1 MTKKVTNV
9 VLCILDG
16 WGIGLSPTHNG
27 IACAQTPCWKHMEQT
42 YPMSQL
48 QASELYVGLPRGQMG
63 NSEVGHMTIGSGRIV
78 MQDLPRIDLAIE
90 KGDAVSSSKFQAFM
104 DAASKGTKVVHLM
117 GLMSP
122 GGVHSHQ
129 DHLVY
134 FSKELAKSGFEVR
147 VHTFLDGRDTPP
159 KSALEFLGS
168 FLQAIQDYPQVL
180 LATFGGRYFAMDRDK
195 RWDRIE
201 KAYQAMVSALGEKSD
216 DARQTINQCYVQEVW
231 DEFVPPHVC
240 EGYTGMHDGDALLMV
255 NFRADRV
262 RQLLTALLD
271 PDFKEFERQKM
282 VQFATT
288 LGMTEYSEK
297 LASMIPAL
305 FEKQS
310 IVYTLGEVVSQAGF
324 KQLRAAETEKY
335 AHVTFFFNGGRELVF
350 EGEDRKLIPS
360 PQVATYDLKPEMSAA
375 EMTDYLVESIQA
387 QTYQLIVVNYANP
400 DMVGHT
406 GVKEAIIKAVET
418 VDQCLQRLLE
428 ACQKAGATL
437 IVTADHGN
445 VEQMVDAETGEPHTA
460 HTLNPVPFLVANAPR
475 SFTLKE
481 GSLENIA
488 PTVLEIMELA
498 KPIEMTGESLI
509 NWETSQRQ
517 GVGTV

>member
-1 MTKKVTNV
+1 MIKKATNV

-16 WGIGLSPTHNG
+16 WGINPSSTHNG
-27 IACAQTPCWKHMEQT
+27 IACAKIPCWNHMGQT
-42 YPMSQL
+42 YPASQL

-63 NSEVGHMTIGSGRIV
+63 NSEVGHMTIGSGRVV

-90 KGDAVSSSKFQAFM
+90 KEEIVSSPHFQSFIDQALR
-104 DAASKGTKVVHLM
+104 GTKVIHLM
-117 GLMSP
+117 GLLSP

-134 FSKELAKSGFEVR
+134 FSKTLAELGFEVQI
-147 VHTFLDGRDTPP
+147 HAFLDGRDTPP
-159 KSALEFLGS
+159 KSATQYLGG
-168 FLQAIQDYPQVL
+168 FLQAIQGYPSIR

-201 KAYQAMVSALGEKSD
+201 KAYQAMVSASGEKSGD
-216 DARQTINQCYVQEVW
+216 TLQAINDCYAKEVW
-231 DEFVPPHVC
+231 DEFVPPYVC
-240 EGYTGMHDGDALLMV
+240 EGYAGMRDGDALLMV

-271 PDFKEFERQKM
+271 PAFKEFERQK
-282 VQFATT
+282 VIQFAAT

-297 LASMIPAL
+297 LNLLIPAL

-310 IVYTLGEVVSQAGF
+310 IIHTLGEIVSQAGL

-350 EGEDRKLIPS
+350 DGEDRKLIPS
-360 PQVATYDLKPEMSAA
+360 PQVATYDLKPEMSAG
-375 EMTDYLVESIQA
+375 EMTDYLVESIRA

-406 GVKEAIIKAVET
+406 GVRQAIIKAVET
-418 VDQCLQRLLE
+418 VDQCLQRLLDSCIE
-428 ACQKAGATL
+428 TGTTL
-437 IVTADHGN
+437 VITADHGN
-445 VEQMVDAETGEPHTA
+445 VEQMIDTVTGEPHTA
-460 HTLNPVPFLVANAPR
+460 HTLNPVPFLVANAPG

-488 PTVLEIMELA
+488 PTILDIMGLA

-509 NWETSQRQ
+509 DWPVSQQQ